1 MGHGNNDVGSKTPT
15 RKVSQPN
22 MQMSGGGSSKSRI
35 DQQMQAA
42 IPQNCGEMSQ
52 QGSFSFPGHISAPQ
66 KLVRLVGCR
75 VPNVAAEP
83 WTRLRDLPEARH
95 VALREGTDQEIGATG

>member
-83 WTRLRDLPEARH
+83 WTRLRPTKR
-95 VALREGTDQEIGATG
+95 